1 MMLVGWFSDLPAI
14 ASSGEAGGI
23 AQETISYHYV
33 SENCLKRI
41 NRLFTNYLPKQ
52 KLTVNSSFNPPK
64 AKYFNNTGVIG
75 FPAP

>member
-41 NRLFTNYLPKQ
+41 KVAFTDYPP
-52 KLTVNSSFNPPK
+52 NP
-64 AKYFNNTGVIG
+64 N
-75 FPAP
+75 